1 MTSDAAMRLPV
12 HQPDN
17 ATPAHALR
25 TAAFDYL
32 AHTPEL
38 PLPGSGSTLE
48 RWRAL
53 AAIGARDLAL
63 AKVLEAHFDA
73 KAILSELGERPT
85 ETGELWAVWAAEPPT
100 VKLDFVSTDGAAGRL
115 TGKKAWCSGAGIVSH
130 ALVTAVEDQDRILCR
145 MALDSTRL
153 AHDDSQWQAVGMAR
167 ITSGTLDMAGV
178 RARRVGAPDD
188 YLSRPGFWH
197 GGAGIAAC
205 WFGAAAAIA
214 GRLQRDRRMTSSPHA
229 AAHLGAIDAAMSA
242 AAALIRETASL
253 IDADPR
259 QVHRHAVVRLRTFID
274 RVSSEVMERTG
285 RALGAGPLCT
295 EGDHAQRC
303 ADLTTFLRQSH
314 AEADEQWLGTG
325 LAKMESA
332 PWML

>member
-1 MTSDAAMRLPV
+1 MMTSDAAMCALHRS
-12 HQPDN
+12 Q
-17 ATPAHALR
+17 AMPAHALR
-25 TAAFDYL
+25 ADALTYL
-32 AHTPEL
+32 EHTPGL

-73 KAILSELGERPT
+73 QAILSELGQRPT
-85 ETGELWAVWAAEPPT
+85 ATGELWAVWAAEPPDAR
-100 VKLDFVSTDGAAGRL
+100 LEFVSTDGAAGRL
-115 TGKKAWCSGAGIVSH
+115 TGTKAWCSGAGIVSH
-130 ALVTAVEDQDRILCR
+130 ALVTAAEGQERVLCR
-145 MALDSTRL
+145 MALDDPRVG
-153 AHDDSQWQAVGMAR
+153 HDERPWQAVGMAR
-167 ITSGTLDMAGV
+167 ITSGTLEMAGV
-178 RARRVGAPDD
+178 RASRVGAPGA

-214 GRLQRDRRMTSSPHA
+214 GRLQRDRRVCSSPHA

-242 AAALIRETASL
+242 AAALMRETAGL
-253 IDADPR
+253 IDAQPG
-259 QVHRHAVVRLRTFID
+259 QAHRHAVVRLRTFVE
-274 RVSSEVMERTG
+274 RVGSQVMERAG

-295 EGDHAQRC
+295 EGEHAQRC

-314 AEADEQWLGTG
+314 AETDEQWLGTG
-325 LAKMESA
+325 LAQQESA
-332 PWML
+332 AWRL